1 MWFRDVEVPDE
12 LVEAATEGKLVLF
25 VGAGASLDEPSG
37 LPDFANLV
45 RDVGARASRVPT
57 DRDLERPDV
66 FLGDLGDLQ
75 IEVHTLVATA
85 INKPDSQPNRLHE
98 AIIDLARVHPN
109 PRVVTTNYDLHLDEP
124 AAARGWIST
133 STARPR
139 CRSATTSPASSTCTE
154 PWTTPSANWW

>member
-45 RDVGARASRVPT
+45 RDVGARANRVPT

-66 FLGDLGDLQ
+66 FLGDLADLQ

-85 INKPDSQPNRLHE
+85 INKPGSQPNRLHE
-98 AIIDLARVHPN
+98 AIIDLARVHPS
-109 PRVVTTNYDLHLDEP
+109 PRVITTNYDLHLE
-124 AAARGWIST
+124 R
-133 STARPR
+133 
-139 CRSATTSPASSTCTE
+139 ASSSKGLDLDVYRAPALPVGDDFTGIVHLHG
-154 PWTTPSANWW
+154 PWTNPLADWW